1 MKTKIIRALH
11 QESGMYRGMCAGIVE
26 KKKEKRNK
34 VLEKEKKRKRIKE
47 DVISKSFHYRTGPGC
62 HEQTTKINSRGEL
75 AAFTRK
81 TLWYVPSFSISY
93 PFFHSP

>member
-34 VLEKEKKRKRIKE
+34 VLEKKRKGKE
-47 DVISKSFHYRTGPGC
+47 SKRM
-62 HEQTTKINSRGEL
+62 
-75 AAFTRK
+75 
-81 TLWYVPSFSISY
+81 
-93 PFFHSP
+93 